1 MSQNVSNLSLRNYFP
16 LHSNLYCLTF
26 KNEYLIILL
35 NRGSSSVKH
44 LRMFDK
50 VTQKAIGFQNYSCDP
65 FAVSC
70 Q

>member
-16 LHSNLYCLTF
+16 LISILYCLTF

-44 LRMFDK
+44 LRIFDK
-50 VTQKAIGFQNYSCDP
+50 VTQKAIRFQNYDCDL
-65 FAVSC
+65 FAVSF